1 MIKVII
7 RMATRNGTQDLWN
20 AFMVQEANFTEND
33 IPISSPSTTIP
44 QNVIGWDDAKA
55 IYKKLILKDGNFSY
69 PAFIHFYID
78 DQKFDGK
85 TNSIWLYPKRALKII
100 KHFAGIISPDFST
113 YYDFPK
119 YIKGFNIYRM
129 RAFDCYMEFESV
141 PYIHNVRWGTEETWD
156 YCFDGIPK
164 GSTVAIGTVA
174 SGLRKKENRR
184 LFEEGFRKMIAI
196 LQPKTIII
204 YGSEN
209 YPVIQEAKDK
219 GILIISFESKT
230 SLAFKQRGKK

>member
-1 MIKVII
+1 MFNTGM
-7 RMATRNGTQDLWN
+7 RM
-20 AFMVQEANFTEND
+20 
-33 IPISSPSTTIP
+33 
-44 QNVIGWDDAKA
+44 
-55 IYKKLILKDGNFSY
+55 
-69 PAFIHFYID
+69 
-78 DQKFDGK
+78 
-85 TNSIWLYPKRALKII
+85 
-100 KHFAGIISPDFST
+100 
-113 YYDFPK
+113 
-119 YIKGFNIYRM
+119 
-129 RAFDCYMEFESV
+129 
-141 PYIHNVRWGTEETWD
+141 GTEETWD

-184 LFEEGFRKMIAI
+184 LFEEGFRKMIAT

-204 YGSEN
+204 YGSKN